1 MPSPIPPAK
10 LLCGQTINTISTMSQ
25 EGGTPPTKLEGKF
38 VDAEGKEDDV
48 AKPITVEVNTAG
60 GQAFD
65 ITVSPKPKT
74 KEHRS
79 TAESTVATA
88 SSLSTATS
96 PITIDASTMTENVHG
111 GVAKKLSDVKAKM
124 KDNQAFIREKA
135 MERKSIDE
143 QIQEK
148 TKEIEHLSKI
158 MVELIESEQA
168 KMADFEMKNDTM
180 NAELMKLREESKTLQ
195 QDFNNLFQNMGL
207 FHKKFEKYGD
217 GGDDEN

>member
-1 MPSPIPPAK
+1 MKSWLSLYSVLVFVLALPCAY
-10 LLCGQTINTISTMSQ
+10 GQQDLEVENLRVPLDNYPD
-25 EGGTPPTKLEGKF
+25 GTVKT
-38 VDAEGKEDDV
+38 
-48 AKPITVEVNTAG
+48 EV
-60 GQAFD
+60 
-65 ITVSPKPKT
+65 
-74 KEHRS
+74 
-79 TAESTVATA
+79 TAE
-88 SSLSTATS
+88 
-96 PITIDASTMTENVHG
+96 
-111 GVAKKLSDVKAKM
+111 KAKM